1 MGAAPGESPRDA
13 EGCRSMNGRCPAS
26 GLVRLRGER
35 QGAGAWA
42 APGPLHPL
50 PRLGPRYCVGRAGAR
65 AARRLRRT
73 PPDRRAQW
81 MGKGGITM
89 AGRSLVGD
97 GCAGASCGKV
107 PPVAWK
113 FLLAERI
120 D

>member
-50 PRLGPRYCVGRAGAR
+50 PRLGSRFLYGAPGQGRHHAFGVRRPIGALNGWGR
-65 AARRLRRT
+65 KVAV
-73 PPDRRAQW
+73 
-81 MGKGGITM
+81 M
-89 AGRSLVGD
+89 AERPLVG
-97 GCAGASCGKV
+97 
-107 PPVAWK
+107 
-113 FLLAERI
+113 
-120 D
+120 